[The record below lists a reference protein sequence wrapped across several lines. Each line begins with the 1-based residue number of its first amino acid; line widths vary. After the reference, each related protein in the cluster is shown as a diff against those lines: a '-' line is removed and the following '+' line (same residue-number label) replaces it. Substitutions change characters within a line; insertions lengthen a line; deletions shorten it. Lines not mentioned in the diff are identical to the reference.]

1 MLKDLAGR
9 GPSRTKTYI
18 HEDCIVVLMREGHTT
33 SEGTMSEGGAERA
46 VAQSRVD
53 LSELIR
59 GPLTEVIE
67 RNTGR
72 GVIGFMSSSQ
82 QEPDLISYIF
92 VLDTSPLVARIDGD
106 G

>member
-1 MLKDLAGR
+1 
-9 GPSRTKTYI
+9 
-18 HEDCIVVLMREGHTT
+18 
-33 SEGTMSEGGAERA
+33 MSGGGGDRA

-53 LSELIR
+53 LSEVIR

-67 RNTGR
+67 RHTDR
-72 GVIGFMSSSQ
+72 KVVGFLSSSQ

-92 VLDTSPLVARIDGD
+92 VLDTSPLLETVAGD